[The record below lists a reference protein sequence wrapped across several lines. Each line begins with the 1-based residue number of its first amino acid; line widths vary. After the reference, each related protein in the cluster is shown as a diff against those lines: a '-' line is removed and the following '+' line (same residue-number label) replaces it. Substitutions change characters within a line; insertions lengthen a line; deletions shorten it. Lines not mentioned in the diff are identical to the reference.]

1 MQEEDLVIF
10 ENDIKKEKK
19 EKKKKKNKPSFDFN
33 ENKSIIYTALFYS
46 FGLFIGAYFY
56 KISSSETLNSLLKPE
71 KENILNLFISNFCI
85 YFSLF
90 VLVVF
95 LGFCLIGYP
104 IINIIPTVI
113 GIVTGIKSSYLYLNY
128 SVKGIGY
135 SLVMLVPYTALLLT
149 VLSFTIKLSSELSKQ
164 LISITKNT
172 DEHKEFNIKPYI
184 KKYLLL
190 ALCITVTALIDASL
204 TALLFT
210 VVTI

>member
-1 MQEEDLVIF
+1 MEQDELVIF
-10 ENDIKKEKK
+10 ENDNKKVKEKK
-19 EKKKKKNKPSFDFN
+19 TSFDFK
-33 ENKSIIYTALFYS
+33 EYKAIIYTALFYA

-56 KISSSETLNSLLKPE
+56 KTASNETLNSLLKPQGQS
-71 KENILNLFISNFCI
+71 ILSLFISNFCI

-90 VLVVF
+90 VIVVF

-135 SLVMLVPYTALLLT
+135 SLVMLVPYIAMLLT
-149 VLSFTIKLSSELSKQ
+149 VLAFTIKLSSQLSKQ
-164 LISITKNT
+164 LISITKNN
-172 DEHKEFNIKPYI
+172 DEPAEFNIKPYI

-190 ALCITVTALIDASL
+190 ALCIAATALIEASL